1 MRGDL
6 RIVGSAGSTIEVL
19 SVVVVV
25 VVVAAAA
32 VVVVV
37 VVVVGEYHLFEGFV
51 L

>member
-25 VVVAAAA
+25 VAAA
-32 VVVVV
+32 V